1 MYNREI
7 LEKIIEEVGSND
19 AAKFCYL
26 VSMMYD
32 IKYNACKDKE
42 PLSEFD
48 FERDWWS
55 DASKE
60 LTKHI
65 NIIE

>member
-1 MYNREI
+1 MCNRII
-7 LEKIIEEVGSND
+7 LEKIIEEIGTE
-19 AAKFCYL
+19 KTIEFCQL

-48 FERDWWS
+48 YEREWW
-55 DASKE
+55 AEAAIE
-60 LTKHI
+60 LNKDIT
-65 NIIE
+65 IID